1 MKISVVM
8 IVKNEEELIVSALES
23 VKHADEIVVVDTGS
37 TDATVELARG
47 YTDNIYHFE
56 WVDDFAAARNF
67 AISKATGDWI
77 YSLDADHEL
86 LTPIHQVQAEAE
98 KAEAAG
104 QKTVLVKSI
113 SGKDGEQVHWR
124 EVLFK
129 NTPEVYWKGAVHESL
144 SIAATMRVEVAR
156 RCGYSGNHYKDP
168 DRNLRILEKNEKTT
182 RSKFYLGRE
191 NYERRRYD
199 EAIKWLTEYLAAK
212 PTWMPEV
219 GEAMLTIARCYW
231 FTQRGDLARDWCL
244 NAIRVNP
251 DFKEALLLMGNM
263 HYEPYKSKWHKL
275 ASVATNKD
283 VLFIRT

>member
-8 IVKNEEELIVSALES
+8 IVKNEEELLAKALES
-23 VKHADEIVVVDTGS
+23 VKDADEIVVIDTGS
-37 TDATVELARG
+37 VDSTEAIALQ
-47 YTDNIYHFE
+47 YTPHVYHFD

-67 AISKATGDWI
+67 AISKATGDWV

-86 LTPIHQVQAEAE
+86 LTPIHQVQAETL

-104 QKTVLVKSI
+104 HKTVLVKSI
-113 SGKDGEQVHWR
+113 SGKDGEHIHWR

-129 NTPEVYWKGAVHESL
+129 RDPAVYWKGAVHESL
-144 SIAATMRVEVAR
+144 SIPATMRVDVAR

-199 EAIKWLTEYLAAK
+199 EAIKWLEEYLK
-212 PTWMPEV
+212 DGKWPPEIA
-219 GEAMLTIARCYW
+219 EAHLTIARCYW
-231 FTQRGDLARDWCL
+231 YTDRGDQARTACL

-263 HYEPYKSKWHKL
+263 HYEPWKSKWHNL

-283 VLFIRT
+283 TLFIRT